1 MASLGSAK
9 VPGPIEFISGN
20 KGSWIRVYTT
30 CSDGSWSGM
39 AISRR
44 SVIQCENKTAIVLQ
58 IVDPFHLMGG
68 VSLHIVAQGSGH

>member
-20 KGSWIRVYTT
+20 KGSWIRYTT
-30 CSDGSWSGM
+30 SESKKSPKELLL
-39 AISRR
+39 IS
-44 SVIQCENKTAIVLQ
+44 VLQKTAIVLQ